1 MTWVPSYGSA
11 MRGGTANCTVKY
23 CENTIYNPSQEQPDL
38 LLTMNSPSFHK
49 FLPLVAPGGVVVIG
63 DLVGDTGGCPEGR
76 DLCACAGHQD
86 FH

>member
-1 MTWVPSYGSA
+1 
-11 MRGGTANCTVKY
+11 
-23 CENTIYNPSQEQPDL
+23 
-38 LLTMNSPSFHK
+38 MNSPSFHK

-63 DLVGDTGGCPEGR
+63 DLVEDTGGCPEGR